1 MDNSG
6 FMALSNALSGLGVQV
21 QTNFNAMAQIFE
33 AEQTFQVAM
42 FKEVD
47 KINDTLKQ
55 IVDKLGITPP
65 SVDVPVVNEVVAKA
79 NPLKSKK

>member
-55 IVDKLGITPP
+55 IVDKLGITLPT
-65 SVDVPVVNEVVAKA
+65 VDVPAVNEVVAKA